1 MEIQLPLV
9 GFRSPGADFHK
20 ILMEYCEILIEYFF
34 KVVACDSLAID
45 AEPSKLCNIISL
57 FVVSQFPC
65 ELELG

>member
-20 ILMEYCEILIEYFF
+20 ILIEYFF